1 MYFCLKLPSASSWG
15 CELKCKKPVLRETP
29 LGVSLF
35 VRLWVEMLQI
45 CHLDMDVS
53 VSLFVRLWVEIKL
66 ADWLIGRESSASS
79 WGCELKLQSGNSSTC
94 NPGQPLREAV
104 SWNDTIHNY
113 IDYDTVSLFV
123 RLWVEI
129 HLARPQW
136 KSESRQ
142 PLREAVSWNMTGDY
156 MVAVQEGQPLRE
168 AVSWNS
174 LCQRNL
180 TEKVGSASS
189 WGCELKYYSLIIT
202 GKCFTVSL
210 FVRLWVEMYDRGWN
224 DALEKSASSW
234 GCELK

>member
-1 MYFCLKLPSASSWG
+1 MSWNSFSRDPPIPDRRSASSWG
-15 CELKCKKPVLRETP
+15 CELKYSGPAILP
-29 LGVSLF
+29 LALF
-35 VRLWVEMLQI
+35 
-45 CHLDMDVS
+45 
-53 VSLFVRLWVEIKL
+53 VSLFVRLWVEIPTDL
-66 ADWLIGRESSASS
+66 QWPRELL
-79 WGCELKLQSGNSSTC
+79 C
-94 NPGQPLREAV
+94 QPLREAV
-104 SWNDTIHNY
+104 SWNGLLKSLEMSRK
-113 IDYDTVSLFV
+113 VSLFV

-129 HLARPQW
+129 HRSCRNSNPG
-136 KSESRQ
+136 SCQ

>member
-15 CELKCKKPVLRETP
+15 CELKLPMPGMWFFRAS
-29 LGVSLF
+29 VSLF
-35 VRLWVEMLQI
+35 VRLWVEMKMGFSFFQ
-45 CHLDMDVS
+45 HS
-53 VSLFVRLWVEIKL
+53 F
-66 ADWLIGRESSASS
+66 
-79 WGCELKLQSGNSSTC
+79 
-94 NPGQPLREAV
+94 GQPLREAV
-104 SWNDTIHNY
+104 SWNGLLKSLEMSRK
-113 IDYDTVSLFV
+113 VSLFV

-129 HLARPQW
+129 HRSCRNSNPG
-136 KSESRQ
+136 SCQ

>member
-1 MYFCLKLPSASSWG
+1 MSWNTNKCVITESDIVSLFVRLWVEITFVAAG
-15 CELKCKKPVLRETP
+15 GQELQRQPLREAVSWNVIFRMVCP
-29 LGVSLF
+29 FRYAVSLF
-35 VRLWVEMLQI
+35 VRLWVEMFCQKNYFTR
-45 CHLDMDVS
+45 CF
-53 VSLFVRLWVEIKL
+53 VSLFVRLWVEI
-66 ADWLIGRESSASS
+66 
-79 WGCELKLQSGNSSTC
+79 STRG
-94 NPGQPLREAV
+94 PAHSRWKRQPLREAV
-104 SWNDTIHNY
+104 SWNISPVPY
-113 IDYDTVSLFV
+113 RKQYCS
-123 RLWVEI
+123 
-129 HLARPQW
+129 
-136 KSESRQ
+136 Q

>member
-1 MYFCLKLPSASSWG
+1 MGFERRRMRK
-15 CELKCKKPVLRETP
+15 
-29 LGVSLF
+29 
-35 VRLWVEMLQI
+35 
-45 CHLDMDVS
+45 
-53 VSLFVRLWVEIKL
+53 
-66 ADWLIGRESSASS
+66 GR
-79 WGCELKLQSGNSSTC
+79 K
-94 NPGQPLREAV
+94 
-104 SWNDTIHNY
+104 
-113 IDYDTVSLFV
+113 VSLFV

-129 HLARPQW
+129 HRSCRNSNPG
-136 KSESRQ
+136 SCQ

-234 GCELK
+234 GCELKWMVSGSLKSNHRQPLREAVSWNAVSAER

>member
-1 MYFCLKLPSASSWG
+1 MSRK
-15 CELKCKKPVLRETP
+15 
-29 LGVSLF
+29 
-35 VRLWVEMLQI
+35 
-45 CHLDMDVS
+45 
-53 VSLFVRLWVEIKL
+53 
-66 ADWLIGRESSASS
+66 
-79 WGCELKLQSGNSSTC
+79 
-94 NPGQPLREAV
+94 
-104 SWNDTIHNY
+104 
-113 IDYDTVSLFV
+113 VSLFV

-129 HLARPQW
+129 HRSCRNSNPG
-136 KSESRQ
+136 SCQ
-142 PLREAVSWNMTGDY
+142 PLRETVSWNMTGDY

-234 GCELK
+234 GCELKFIHAVYDVPGKAVSLFVRLWVEIVRILSTSELMAVSLFVRLWVEMNGIGQS

>member
-15 CELKCKKPVLRETP
+15 CELKFLVNHH
-29 LGVSLF
+29 
-35 VRLWVEMLQI
+35 RLQLY
-45 CHLDMDVS
+45 S
-53 VSLFVRLWVEIKL
+53 
-66 ADWLIGRESSASS
+66 
-79 WGCELKLQSGNSSTC
+79 
-94 NPGQPLREAV
+94 GQPLREAV
-104 SWNDTIHNY
+104 SWNGLLKSLEMSRK
-113 IDYDTVSLFV
+113 VSLFV

-129 HLARPQW
+129 HRSCRNSNPG
-136 KSESRQ
+136 SCQ

>member
-1 MYFCLKLPSASSWG
+1 MLSYRQPLREAVSWNCRSCSQSEYCSESASSWGCELKFPDTIPADRPSLSASSWGCELKYWLKGTSSVIAPSASSWG
-15 CELKCKKPVLRETP
+15 CELKYLYQRKYWHVHA
-29 LGVSLF
+29 VSLF
-35 VRLWVEMLQI
+35 VRLWVEM
-45 CHLDMDVS
+45 
-53 VSLFVRLWVEIKL
+53 K
-66 ADWLIGRESSASS
+66 
-79 WGCELKLQSGNSSTC
+79 
-94 NPGQPLREAV
+94 
-104 SWNDTIHNY
+104 
-113 IDYDTVSLFV
+113 
-123 RLWVEI
+123 
-129 HLARPQW
+129 HLAQKMAR
-136 KSESRQ
+136 KSQ